1 MSINNAQ
8 DRSWI
13 KLLALFTLGTFI
25 EAMLYGHLNAFTPLY
40 LPKLGIAPED
50 ITRWTGL
57 ITSISGIPGL
67 IFLPF
72 WGALADKFSRKPV
85 IIRSFVVHVFVATS
99 VILAGN
105 VWLFLLGRALS
116 GLALGNSGLMMTT
129 LAERSPES
137 RRGFVFAIMNT
148 ATPIGVFA
156 GPLIGGFI
164 MDHWGFRTLITM
176 DAVVLVL
183 LVIGMALAYSDT
195 FKPADDRPI
204 LKMAAE
210 SIRIVTESPSLRS
223 LFPALFMLFA
233 GWMLALTYVPIAISK
248 LYTGPNLASTVG
260 IILGAGGLVSIILG
274 PLLGSLAD
282 RYGQWRVL
290 FIGATIQTFLWPILA
305 IVPGLTS
312 FGLAYAIV
320 NGLGSGLFA
329 ISFAVL
335 ASSTTSSVRGRVMSF
350 AFLPV
355 NIGVFLGPLI
365 GSIVTRGTVFA
376 AFPTAAILTALG
388 LVMLIYAYKNK
399 LEAIKDNV

>member
-1 MSINNAQ
+1 MSLNNVQ

-67 IFLPF
+67 LFLPF

-85 IIRSFVVHVFVATS
+85 IIRSFVVHILVATS

-105 VWLFLLGRALS
+105 VWFFMLGRALS

-156 GPLIGGFI
+156 GPLLGGFI
-164 MDHWGFRTLITM
+164 MDRWGFRTLMMI
-176 DAVVLVL
+176 DALVL
-183 LVIGMALAYSDT
+183 FILVIGMMLAYSDI
-195 FKPADDRPI
+195 FKPSDDRPI
-204 LKMAAE
+204 LKMAVE
-210 SIRIVTESPSLRS
+210 SIHIITDNPSLLS

-233 GWMLALTYVPIAISK
+233 GWMLAMTYVPIAISK
-248 LYTGPNLASTVG
+248 LYIGQNLASTVG
-260 IILGAGGLVSIILG
+260 IILGAGGFVAIILG

-290 FIGATIQTFLWPILA
+290 FIGAAIQIFLWPILA
-305 IVPGLTS
+305 LVPGLAS
-312 FGLAYAIV
+312 FGVAYAIV
-320 NGLGSGLFA
+320 NGIGSGVFA
-329 ISFAVL
+329 ISFSVI
-335 ASSTTSSVRGRVMSF
+335 ASSTTSNVRGRVMSF

-365 GSIVTRGTVFA
+365 GSVVTRNTVFA
-376 AFPTAAILTALG
+376 AFPTAAILTTLG
-388 LVMLIYAYKNK
+388 LGLLAFAYKNR
-399 LEAIKDNV
+399 LLAAESPI